1 MGCDHRGE
9 TGSVLLLQQHGDH
22 GHGTGP
28 QGPAAGHGGQKRVH
42 QDLELQ
48 QRSMPDH
55 AEE

>member
-1 MGCDHRGE
+1 MGRDHRGE